1 MKLLATILLLAGA
14 SLAVT
19 HTPRTERAA
28 MWDRIE
34 VKPERYLQV
43 QGMVARYEMT
53 RGRYEKVARGIPA
66 PVIFVLHMRESTC
79 SFAKHL
85 HEGSPLTGR
94 TKYVPKGRP
103 ASGNPPFSWEE
114 SARDALYVIKS
125 YDDPSKWATIDA
137 TSDWIERYNG
147 LGYRTRGLR
156 SSYCYGGSNLQQQ
169 GKFVGD
175 HKFSRT
181 TWDNQLGCLTVL
193 KALADRGLYSPP
205 P

>member
-19 HTPRTERAA
+19 PAPRTERAA

-34 VKPERYLQV
+34 VKPERYMQV
-43 QGMVARYEMT
+43 QGMVTRYEMT
-53 RGRYEKVARGIPA
+53 KARYEKVARGIPA

-114 SARDALYVIKS
+114 SARDALYIIKS
-125 YDDPSKWATIDA
+125 YDAPAKWVAMDA
-137 TSDWIERYNG
+137 TVDYVERYNG
-147 LGYRTRGLR
+147 TGYRSKGVPSPYLVA
-156 SSYCYGGSNLQQQ
+156 GSNLQKP
-169 GKFVGD
+169 GKYVADGRFD
-175 HKFSRT
+175 RNA
-181 TWDNQLGCLTVL
+181 WDKQLGCLTVL